1 MKLKLFIPQ
10 LENEDEPVFV
20 LKEHTEGVV
29 DNGNWENALKRW
41 RYCKTFLILLKKKTK
56 FWRLQTYS
64 Y

>member
-20 LKEHTEGVV
+20 FKEHTEGVV

-41 RYCKTFLILLKKKTK
+41 RYYKTFLILLKKKTK